1 MGGGLYGGVEG
12 WRGGLAWNHDL
23 GKGRGVEISLIIK
36 LIIKK
41 YIIFIINM
49 QNIRLYRPIGGME

>member
-1 MGGGLYGGVEG
+1 MEG